1 MKLIIVAVV
10 VVAIIVFL
18 VFRKK
23 KTQKHTGNYMSIYEK
38 EEVYNEIREKSKNT
52 SDILVVCFPSQR
64 PGDRTQ
70 VHYFKN
76 GEELET
82 QGSDLYSTRF
92 YLDNLSL
99 STDASHGRIYKGA
112 GDYSF

>member
-1 MKLIIVAVV
+1 MCP
-10 VVAIIVFL
+10 
-18 VFRKK
+18 
-23 KTQKHTGNYMSIYEK
+23 EK
-38 EEVYNEIREKSKNT
+38 EEVLNEIREKSKNT

-82 QGSDLYSTRF
+82 MGSDLYSTKI